1 MNSPYD
7 PEAIEVIAPK
17 GAPKAVKFRDKLLQV
32 KETLKAWRID
42 DEWWRE
48 PISRFYYLLE
58 FTSGKRFTVF
68 QDLITGRWY
77 RQNWVP
83 PAD

>member
-1 MNSPYD
+1 MSSPYD
-7 PEAIEVIAPK
+7 PEPIEVIAPK
-17 GAPKAVKFRDKLLQV
+17 GAPKAVKFRNRLLQV
-32 KETLKAWRID
+32 REVLNTWRID

-48 PISRFYYLLE
+48 PISKFYYLLQ
-58 FTSGKRFTVF
+58 FSSGSRITVF

-83 PAD
+83 PAV